1 MRGFRNIK
9 LIISIIMIFL
19 FIAVPISDTIIN
31 YSNEKVIEITIKDK
45 YVKGQ
50 EGRYFIVDTDNN
62 TYIIADLLLKNK
74 FNSSDLYSKLEIGNK
89 YKVETTGMR
98 IHFLSKY
105 QNINKIIAEE
115 RWILKLENM

>member
-1 MRGFRNIK
+1 MNIMEK
-9 LIISIIMIFL
+9 IELIIFIIIILLWIGLAIFE
-19 FIAVPISDTIIN
+19 TTIN
-31 YSNEKVIEITIKDK
+31 YCNEKVIEITIKDK

-62 TYIIADLLLKNK
+62 TYIISDLLFKNK

-105 QNINKIIAEE
+105 QNINKIIEE
-115 RWILKLENM
+115 N

>member
-1 MRGFRNIK
+1 MEKFE
-9 LIISIIMIFL
+9 LIIFIIIIL
-19 FIAVPISDTIIN
+19 VGIGLPILDTIVN

-105 QNINKIIAEE
+105 QNINKIIEE
-115 RWILKLENM
+115 K

>member
-1 MRGFRNIK
+1 MNKMKNIE
-9 LIISIIMIFL
+9 LIIFIIIILLWIGLPIF
-19 FIAVPISDTIIN
+19 DTIIN

-74 FNSSDLYSKLEIGNK
+74 FNSSDIYSKLEIGNK
-89 YKVETTGMR
+89 YKVEITGMR

-105 QNINKIIAEE
+105 QNINKIIG
-115 RWILKLENM
+115 EN

>member
-1 MRGFRNIK
+1 MRESENIK

-19 FIAVPISDTIIN
+19 IIAVPISDTIIN

-105 QNINKIIAEE
+105 QNINKIIEEE
-115 RWILKLENM
+115 R

>member
-1 MRGFRNIK
+1 MNKLEKIE
-9 LIISIIMIFL
+9 LIIFIIMIL
-19 FIAVPISDTIIN
+19 FWIGLPIFNTIIN
-31 YSNEKVIEITIKDK
+31 YSNEKVVEITVKDK

-62 TYIIADLLLKNK
+62 TYIISDLLFKNK
-74 FNSSDLYSKLEIGNK
+74 FNSSDLYSKLEIGTK

-105 QNINKIIAEE
+105 QNINKIIEE
-115 RWILKLENM
+115 N

>member
-1 MRGFRNIK
+1 MSEFKKIE
-9 LIISIIMIFL
+9 LIILIIMILLWIGLAIFE
-19 FIAVPISDTIIN
+19 TTIN
-31 YSNEKVIEITIKDK
+31 YCNEKVIEITVKDK

-50 EGRYFIVDTDNN
+50 EGRYFIVDTNNN

-98 IHFLSKY
+98 IQFLSKY
-105 QNINKIIAEE
+105 QNINKIIEE
-115 RWILKLENM
+115 N